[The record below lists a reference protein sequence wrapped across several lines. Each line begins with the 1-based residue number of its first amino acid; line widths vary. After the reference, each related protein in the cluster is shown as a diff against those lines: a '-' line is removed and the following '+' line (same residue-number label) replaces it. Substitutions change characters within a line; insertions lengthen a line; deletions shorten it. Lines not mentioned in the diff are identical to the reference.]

1 MPTPKFLRT
10 EHAACLCHSSA
21 ALRARG
27 IALHPTMFERYIEP
41 VYSLA
46 ALLFVSSPEL
56 LQNLTSVN
64 WQEPTFQHAI
74 LMIFALP
81 LSWNVLARTEY
92 HYKLLRKLA
101 CGSKRLACYM
111 LALYIFVVGQYRSAV
126 AEIALRNQPHMS
138 LLPSRLCSL
147 LTGCSSD
154 TADFYLGWT
163 IILLGQALVL
173 PSMWKLGIV
182 GTYLGDYCGIYL
194 PARVRCVSWAGGFT
208 CTEICVHT
216 FSRNLSKYSASFFP
230 AAATHSIF
238 STIRCTSARQSPLS
252 AAQS

>member
-1 MPTPKFLRT
+1 
-10 EHAACLCHSSA
+10 
-21 ALRARG
+21 
-27 IALHPTMFERYIEP
+27 MFERYIEP

-56 LQNLTSVN
+56 LKNLTSVD

-74 LMIFALP
+74 LMIFLLP
-81 LSWNVLARTEY
+81 LSWNLLARTEY
-92 HYKLLRKLA
+92 NYKLLRKLA

-138 LLPSRLCSL
+138 LLPSRLCAL

-154 TADFYLGWT
+154 TADFYLGWA
-163 IILLGQALVL
+163 IVLLGQALVL

-194 PARVRCVSWAGGFT
+194 PARVRCVS
-208 CTEICVHT
+208 
-216 FSRNLSKYSASFFP
+216 NLACKFELELRLHLSCDFDVYSFILYRHYSLP
-230 AAATHSIF
+230 ADSHSTF
-238 STIRCTSARQSPLS
+238 STIQCTWARRFRLS